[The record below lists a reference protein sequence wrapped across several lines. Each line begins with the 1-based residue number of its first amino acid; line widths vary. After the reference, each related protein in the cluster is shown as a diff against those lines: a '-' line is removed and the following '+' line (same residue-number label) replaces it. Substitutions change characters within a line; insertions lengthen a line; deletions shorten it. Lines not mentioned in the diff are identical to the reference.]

1 MMTILSTDEWKVLHM
16 AEGID
21 DVDREILRV
30 LNKDARFSYR
40 EIAQMTELSVG
51 TVSHRIKRMEE
62 KKVIKGYI
70 PQLDPEKVGFD
81 LRAIVFL
88 EISKGK
94 LKDIEEKI
102 VEFPNIVGVY
112 DVTGEYDAI
121 IIGRFTN
128 RQHLNEFV
136 KQVQTMKYVER
147 TITSVVLNALKE
159 NNVVE
164 L

>member
-1 MMTILSTDEWKVLHM
+1 MVNIM
-16 AEGID
+16 AEDID

-102 VEFPNIVGVY
+102 VEFSNIVGVY

>member
-1 MMTILSTDEWKVLHM
+1 M
-16 AEGID
+16 AEDID

-81 LRAIVFL
+81 LRAIIFL

-136 KQVQTMKYVER
+136 KQVQMMKYVER